1 MCLVVQKINLVWW
14 KSRIQLAV
22 QEGSTFALCIRLHGE
37 IVSETA
43 AAVADTFFLSIL
55 HLPLLPLSLPHSLA
69 LPSPPSVVRACDRA
83 TERPTDHVPHAQ
95 NCPLSSPLSPRDLR
109 NCATRSAAWSPGRI
123 ITQQA
128 FILHCPLL
136 SLAPPVETMDSFVWC
151 GNWKRWL
158 SPLISLRR
166 DLCD

>member
-1 MCLVVQKINLVWW
+1 MKTIFIVVCRAVRKIIIVWW
-14 KSRIQLAV
+14 KLRIQPAV

-43 AAVADTFFLSIL
+43 AAAVARILSFYL
-55 HLPLLPLSLPHSLA
+55 SFVFPSSLSLPLT
-69 LPSPPSVVRACDRA
+69 SVGRPCV
-83 TERPTDHVPHAQ
+83 RPTDRPRAPRAKLP
-95 NCPLSSPLSPRDLR
+95 PLPPRDLR